1 MAGGKGASAGK
12 GAITADWG
20 RLILRAVV
28 GAGLMTHGWPKV
40 FAVNDEGVRRI
51 VGFTRGVAEMGFQYP
66 EYFAWAAA
74 LSKLVGGALLILGLG
89 TRVAALLIS
98 GTMVVALWRSRA
110 EGWEGM
116 ELAALYLAPA
126 IFFVLA
132 GPGKK
137 SLDALFFKRKSG

>member
-1 MAGGKGASAGK
+1 MAGAKGASVKSPVAS
-12 GAITADWG
+12 DWG
-20 RLILRAVV
+20 RLILRLVV
-28 GAGLMTHGWPKV
+28 GAGIMTHGWPKV

-51 VGFTRGVAEMGFQYP
+51 VGFTKGVAEMGFPYP

-74 LSKLVGGALLILGLG
+74 LSELLGGAFLILGFG
-89 TRVAALLIS
+89 TRIAALMLT
-98 GTMVVALWRSRA
+98 GTMAVALWRQRA
-110 EGWEGM
+110 DGWDDM

-126 IFFVLA
+126 LFFVLA